1 MRYAIVAGP
10 ELLTDQALAAARRR
24 RALLRDPTTSPAA
37 IQAAVARTQ
46 AVAWVVAGV
55 HGSERSGTNAVL
67 RVLYDLATGTE
78 APASQ
83 LLRAAVVVVVPVQNP
98 DGHHAGVRFNSAGF
112 DLNRDWFA
120 ATQPETAGLL
130 GLVRQYPP
138 QLLLD
143 LHEKNGTGYFVPPYT
158 DPIHHEVPA
167 SVLAWTEQRY
177 GAAIAERFRADGVDF
192 VTGREFDL
200 FYPGHS
206 DTACALST
214 LAPGLTL
221 EKGQASP
228 FSDRVRQHTSASW
241 AALSTL
247 AAGGRDAL
255 WEWHLAHREAY
266 QQGLRGVLAPGVR
279 PGAPVDRRLVRHYF
293 LPPQRGRSA
302 ERDLVVRRLLLA
314 GVQVHRLTRQ
324 LSVPDLRPYGRPAA
338 PAVLPKGTY
347 WIPTAQAGKHW
358 VQAMLGESSY
368 PSGGVFFD
376 TTAWSLPLL
385 ANIAGGSSG
394 AELTPAA
401 EPVTSVRAPR
411 PPARAVRPPRL
422 PRLAV
427 LHTMPPTLP
436 VFDSLAWLTHR
447 LDHQWRLPYRLLRP
461 AQVTSEELATV
472 DVLLVPDG
480 PPDYLPRELD
490 QTRLAALRSWTATG
504 GRYVGWC
511 AGAQLAVLAG
521 LTTAEVTEA
530 DAEIPG
536 ALIRVEAD
544 PRSPLTA
551 GVGPTVWQLN
561 WNDLMLRPT
570 DPAHTVLRY
579 PAADSAAW
587 FVSGFHLGAETLAG
601 TAALTDQPLGTG
613 RVTLFAGEPDFRA
626 MAEGT
631 AQLLRNAI
639 LVERPGPA
647 QDRSGPPPWPSPAAR
662 ARPGPR
668 GGLRLTVRAQDTAV
682 TEAVL
687 RSAGSDW
694 RRLPATGWARFQVNA
709 PANHSCDQRS
719 WATGLLSALRGR
731 GVRPVATSLR

>member
-1 MRYAIVAGP
+1 MGRRPRPETGQRSRPAGAPRRRELLYGLAASPLALPALTSPVDSAAPGPARTGVPHPRQLLGIDFTDRPFTLAESDRYLTAVAAASPRVRTGVSARSWQGRPVRYAIVAGP

-436 VFDSLAWLTHR
+436 GSAARCARDRWDAASGHSSSTAR
-447 LDHQWRLPYRLLRP
+447 R
-461 AQVTSEELATV
+461 S
-472 DVLLVPDG
+472 VP
-480 PPDYLPRELD
+480 PR
-490 QTRLAALRSWTATG
+490 RSTG
-504 GRYVGWC
+504 C
-511 AGAQLAVLAG
+511 AG
-521 LTTAEVTEA
+521 
-530 DAEIPG
+530 
-536 ALIRVEAD
+536 R
-544 PRSPLTA
+544 PRP
-551 GVGPTVWQLN
+551 
-561 WNDLMLRPT
+561 
-570 DPAHTVLRY
+570 
-579 PAADSAAW
+579 
-587 FVSGFHLGAETLAG
+587 
-601 TAALTDQPLGTG
+601 
-613 RVTLFAGEPDFRA
+613 
-626 MAEGT
+626 
-631 AQLLRNAI
+631 
-639 LVERPGPA
+639 
-647 QDRSGPPPWPSPAAR
+647 
-662 ARPGPR
+662 
-668 GGLRLTVRAQDTAV
+668 
-682 TEAVL
+682 
-687 RSAGSDW
+687 
-694 RRLPATGWARFQVNA
+694 
-709 PANHSCDQRS
+709 
-719 WATGLLSALRGR
+719 
-731 GVRPVATSLR
+731 